1 MAASSRDLL
10 RAQIAAALSKS
21 AVRPIEFAGVSGF
34 VRGLTG
40 GERVQLQQWIAEGGP
55 AVQDFRVA
63 ALGLC
68 DADGVRL
75 FDDPEQ
81 LRDQAYPDNVLRKV
95 ALAVLEASGLTSDAA
110 EAAAGN

>member
-1 MAASSRDLL
+1 MAAASRDLL
-10 RAQIAAALSKS
+10 RAQILAALSKD
-21 AVRPIEFAGVSGF
+21 AVKPIDVLGVPGF

-40 GERVQLQQWIAEGGP
+40 GERVQLQQWIAEGGTSV
-55 AVQDFRVA
+55 ADYRVA
-63 ALGLC
+63 ALGIC

-81 LRDQAYPDNVLRKV
+81 LRDQAYPENWLRKV
-95 ALAVLEASGLTSDAA
+95 ALAVLEASGLTSDSA